1 MLDTRLSTV
10 LRTTKQKLDLLK
22 SMGLK
27 TVSDLLEYY
36 PRGYEDVSKIVPIS
50 MFSLQE
56 KNASQGFLSPV
67 KSVRTKYGKQIQ
79 KAVFTDEKGAQIDCI
94 WFNQPHLARLYTSE
108 QEVIISGRVKQG
120 FSGLAFQAPMVEILG
135 KNQVH
140 TARIVPVYHEIEG
153 ISSKWLREKV
163 QKIIAYTKYVEEFL
177 PENFLMEKNLP
188 VRSKALE
195 QIHFPES
202 TSEMEKARERLAFEE
217 AFLLQANALQA
228 KYTWKSAGE
237 GKVIPMN
244 VELIKKYM
252 ETLPFS
258 LTNAQK
264 IVLYEIL
271 NDMKEG
277 STMLRL
283 LQGDVGCGKTIVA
296 AIATLNAVDAGYQ
309 CAVMAPTEILAKQ
322 HLAKFQESFEV
333 PGIKTLKIEI
343 LVGSLSTKEKE
354 RVLGLLANGDI
365 DIIVGTH
372 ALIQNTVKFKNLGLA
387 IIDEQHR
394 FGVEQ
399 RAKLQQHGAPH
410 MLMMTA
416 TPIPRTLTL
425 TMYGDQDLSVIDEMP
440 PGRKEIITRVIQP
453 SFTEKASLFIA
464 DQIKKGRQVFV
475 ICPLI
480 NESEKMELT
489 SVTEEYE
496 RLSKDIFPEFRITY
510 LHGKMKTVEKD
521 KIMKDFKEKKCDI
534 LVATSVIEVGIDIPN
549 ATVMMIRSAER
560 FGLSQLH
567 QFRGRV
573 GRAGDQS
580 YCFLFVT
587 DADEGI
593 PRRLRAMEKHNDGF
607 KLAEID
613 LEIRG
618 PGEVYGTRQSGLPD
632 FRLAN
637 IMDGRLI
644 SQARK
649 FAESLLKEDLGLS
662 KFPLLR
668 KKLEGLGNRFLS

>member
-1 MLDTRLSTV
+1 MSSV
-10 LRTTKQKLDLLK
+10 LRTTKQKLELLK

-27 TVSDLLEYY
+27 TVQDLLEYY
-36 PRGYEDVSKIVPIS
+36 PRGYEDVSNLVPIS
-50 MFSLQE
+50 TFSLQE
-56 KNASQGFLSPV
+56 KNASRGFLSPI
-67 KSVRTKYGKQIQ
+67 KSVQTRHGKRIQ
-79 KAVFTDEKGAQIDCI
+79 KAVFTDKEGVQIDCI
-94 WFNQPHLARLYTSE
+94 WFNQPHLARIHTTE
-108 QEVIISGRVKQG
+108 QEVIISGRVKRG
-120 FSGLAFQAPMVEILG
+120 FSGLSFQAPMVEILSN
-135 KNQVH
+135 NQVH
-140 TARIVPVYHEIEG
+140 TARIVPIYHETEG
-153 ISSKWLREKV
+153 VGSKWLREKV
-163 QKIIAYTKYVEEFL
+163 QQVIYYTKYVEEFL
-177 PENFLMEKNLP
+177 PEDFLMEKKFP

-195 QIHFPES
+195 QIHFPDS
-202 TSEMEKARERLAFEE
+202 TSEMKKARERLAFEE

-244 VELIKKYM
+244 VSLIKKYM

-264 IVLYEIL
+264 IALYEIL
-271 NDMKEG
+271 DDMEAG

-296 AIATLNAVDAGYQ
+296 AIAVLNAVDAGYQ
-309 CAVMAPTEILAKQ
+309 CAVMAPTEILTKQ
-322 HLAKFQESFEV
+322 HFAKFQESFEV
-333 PGIKTLKIEI
+333 LGIKAPKIEI
-343 LVGSLSTKEKE
+343 LVGSLSAKEKK
-354 RVLGLLANGDI
+354 RVLGLLAKGDVN
-365 DIIVGTH
+365 IIVGTH
-372 ALIQNTVKFKNLGLA
+372 ALIQDTVKFKNLGLA
-387 IIDEQHR
+387 VIDEQHR

-399 RAKLQQHGAPH
+399 RAKLQKHGAPH

-453 SFTEKASLFIA
+453 DFAEKASLFIT
-464 DQIKKGRQVFV
+464 DQIRKGRQVFV

-496 RLSKDIFPEFRITY
+496 RLSKDVFPEFQITY
-510 LHGKMKTVEKD
+510 LHGKMKTKEKD
-521 KIMKDFKEKKCDI
+521 KIMQDFRDKKYDI
-534 LVATSVIEVGIDIPN
+534 LVSTSVIEVGIDIPN

-560 FGLSQLH
+560 FGLAQLH

-593 PRRLRAMEKHNDGF
+593 PRRLQAMEKYNDGF

-637 IMDGRLI
+637 VMDGRLI

-649 FAESLLKEDLGLS
+649 FAESLLKEDLGLN